1 MVANRTT
8 HQICPSESVT
18 RRTVRFSSLVTAN
31 TILRYLRASINFTET
46 PLFCSCSMLLIS
58 MLENLNFVL
67 FDRFNNSGAINV
79 KMYGSVLKEKSTFK
93 VLALAFSSKLDWS
106 SYFVSIAKNEC
117 LQESWS
123 LDSFY
128 EVSFCESA
136 LYFYKSI
143 SQPCMKYCCHVRVN
157 APSCYLDM
165 LDNYRNGYVGLDPS
179 RAVFFEPLAHRRNM
193 ATILHKIF
201 ETNLLNSVKTN
212 FYGKS
217 NN

>member
-1 MVANRTT
+1 MAANRTT

-67 FDRFNNSGAINV
+67 FDRSNNSGAINV

-106 SYFVSIAKNEC
+106 SYFVSIAKNA
-117 LQESWS
+117 
-123 LDSFY
+123 FKK
-128 EVSFCESA
+128 VGA
-136 LYFYKSI
+136 LIHS
-143 SQPCMKYCCHVRVN
+143 MKFLSVRVLFISIN
-157 APSCYLDM
+157 LSH
-165 LDNYRNGYVGLDPS
+165 S
-179 RAVFFEPLAHRRNM
+179 LA
-193 ATILHKIF
+193 
-201 ETNLLNSVKTN
+201 
-212 FYGKS
+212 
-217 NN
+217 